1 MNDNVS
7 GVSPKT
13 NTGLKGPRLFFIIPG
28 ILIIFGLTSYLAF
41 NQFILKPIAAE
52 EERAYQLSRE
62 NRKLSKEYEDRQSI
76 LMQVVNAKRSRLLA
90 MNTLEAAAGN
100 IPEELSLGFIHSVE
114 VRGEGNNITLNGE
127 VKSGQGKRVDDYR
140 NNLARIMVTDPV
152 SKKQRKLFHDV
163 TTVDSREGA
172 AGVEGPGRWT
182 IVCMIRPDAVNAS
195 NPILPEA
202 PQPVNYKWEMEERSP
217 LKIFL
222 DGKKRLKSVAAK
234 LQKEKKAYNQIFA
247 SIQTIE
253 AGGKSIPS
261 GTLPFAGDARQ
272 AQKLLEGIQSEARRA
287 GLNFTR
293 AVSRVQQGS
302 SRRKGEIFDVHR
314 RHVSFQCNPKDL
326 ANFIRSINQETA
338 AVRVSNMKILPTADR
353 KQLKVD
359 LTLSVHT
366 LKPNAGVNGFEAEA
380 IGQLLF
386 GMNNNEKQNKAI
398 HQYLDNASQTFT
410 KSDAF
415 RLKVPPKV
423 EKPAEIEKFV
433 PVGAPQ
439 LAGLLR
445 INGRTKAIL
454 RISPPR
460 GKKAQYYELAVGEDQ
475 DGVKVISVDVT
486 ASTVVVKI
494 GETTYDLKIGKQNS
508 ASKK

>member
-1 MNDNVS
+1 MS
-7 GVSPKT
+7 HKT
-13 NTGLKGPRLFFIIPG
+13 NTGLKGPRLFFIILG

-41 NQFILKPIAAE
+41 NQFILKPITAE

-76 LMQVVNAKRSRLLA
+76 LIQLVNAKRSRLLA
-90 MNTLEAAAGN
+90 MNILEAAAGT
-100 IPEELSLGFIHSVE
+100 IPEELSLRYINSVE
-114 VRGEGNNITLNGE
+114 VRDGGNNIVLNGE

-140 NNLARIMVTDPV
+140 NNLARIMVPDPV

-163 TTVDSREGA
+163 MLSSQHEEA
-172 AGVEGPGRWT
+172 AGTEGRGRWT

-195 NPILPEA
+195 NLILPEA
-202 PQPVNYKWEMEERSP
+202 PEPVNYKWEMEERSP

-247 SIQTIE
+247 SIQTNE

-261 GTLPFAGDARQ
+261 GSLPFAGDARQ
-272 AQKLLEGIQSEARRA
+272 AQTLMLEGIRRHAQRA
-287 GLNFTR
+287 GITITR
-293 AVSRVQQGS
+293 SVLARSGT
-302 SRRKGEIFDVHR
+302 RKDNPFEEHKR
-314 RHVSFQCNPKDL
+314 NVSFECDPEDL
-326 ANFIRSINQETA
+326 MDFFRGINQETA
-338 AVRVSNMKILPTADR
+338 AVRVSDMKISPTADR
-353 KQLKVD
+353 QRLQVQLS
-359 LTLSVHT
+359 LSVHI
-366 LKPNAGVNGFEAEA
+366 LKPNAGVNGFEA

-386 GMNNNEKQNKAI
+386 GMNNNEEQNKAI

-415 RLKVPPKV
+415 RLIPPPKI
-423 EKPAEIEKFV
+423 EKPAKIEEFV

-508 ASKK
+508 ASEK

>member
-1 MNDNVS
+1 MSSKEN
-7 GVSPKT
+7 T
-13 NTGLKGPRLFFIIPG
+13 NSKGPRWFLIIPG
-28 ILIIFGLTSYLAF
+28 VFVILGLSSYLLF
-41 NQFILKPIAAE
+41 TQFILKPIENE
-52 EERAYQLSRE
+52 EKRAYQLSRE
-62 NRKLSKEYEDRQSI
+62 NRKLRKEYEERQSI
-76 LMQVVNAKRSRLLA
+76 LMQVVKAKRARLLA
-90 MNTLEAAAGN
+90 MNALEAMAGN
-100 IPEELSLGFIHSVE
+100 IPDGVTLDSLSFAETRSSD
-114 VRGEGNNITLNGE
+114 GNNIILRGRVSQENRSKLVDYADALAKAKNAQSANQPLFSEVMPPNMDARAGGYLSWYIICIIKMEELN
-127 VKSGQGKRVDDYR
+127 
-140 NNLARIMVTDPV
+140 
-152 SKKQRKLFHDV
+152 
-163 TTVDSREGA
+163 TVD
-172 AGVEGPGRWT
+172 
-182 IVCMIRPDAVNAS
+182 AS

-202 PQPVNYKWEMEERSP
+202 PQPVNYKWEIEEQSP

-261 GTLPFAGDARQ
+261 GFLPFARDARQ
-272 AQKLLEGIQSEARRA
+272 AQKLMLEGIQSEARRA

-293 AVSRVQQGS
+293 SRGS
-302 SRRKGEIFDVHR
+302 QSGSRRTDQVFDEHR
-314 RHVSFQCNPKDL
+314 RIVSFQCEPKDL
-326 ANFIRSINQETA
+326 VNFIQSIHQEMT
-338 AVRVSNMKILPTADR
+338 AVRVSSMSIMPTTDR
-353 KQLKVD
+353 QQLKVD
-359 LTLSVHT
+359 LTLS
-366 LKPNAGVNGFEAEA
+366 KSYEA
-380 IGQLLF
+380 IIGLPTAALD
-386 GMNNNEKQNKAI
+386 NEKQTKAI

-415 RLKVPPKV
+415 RLKAPPKV

-445 INGRTKAIL
+445 INDRTKAIL

-475 DGVKVISVDVT
+475 DGVEVISVDVV

-494 GETTYDLKIGKQNS
+494 GETTYDLKIEKLKSN
-508 ASKK
+508 AKE

>member
-1 MNDNVS
+1 M
-7 GVSPKT
+7 K
-13 NTGLKGPRLFFIIPG
+13 
-28 ILIIFGLTSYLAF
+28 
-41 NQFILKPIAAE
+41 
-52 EERAYQLSRE
+52 
-62 NRKLSKEYEDRQSI
+62 
-76 LMQVVNAKRSRLLA
+76 
-90 MNTLEAAAGN
+90 
-100 IPEELSLGFIHSVE
+100 

-140 NNLARIMVTDPV
+140 NNLARIMVPDPV

-163 TTVDSREGA
+163 MLSSQHEEA
-172 AGVEGPGRWT
+172 AGTEGRGRWT

-195 NPILPEA
+195 NLILPEA
-202 PQPVNYKWEMEERSP
+202 PEPVNYKWEMEERSP

-247 SIQTIE
+247 SIQTNE

-261 GTLPFAGDARQ
+261 GSLPFAGDASQ
-272 AQKLLEGIQSEARRA
+272 AQKLLEGIRRNAQRA
-287 GLNFTR
+287 GITLTR
-293 AVSRVQQGS
+293 NSVARGARPKKAQ
-302 SRRKGEIFDVHR
+302 IFHEHR
-314 RHVSFQCNPKDL
+314 RNVSFVCDPKDL
-326 ANFIRSINQETA
+326 ADFIRGINQEMA
-338 AVRVSNMKILPTADR
+338 SVRVRDMKISTTADR
-353 KQLKVD
+353 QRLQVQLS
-359 LTLSVHT
+359 LSIHI
-366 LKPNAGVNGFEAEA
+366 LKPNAGVNGFEA

-386 GMNNNEKQNKAI
+386 GMNNNEEQNKAI
-398 HQYLDNASQTFT
+398 HQYLDNASQTFA

-415 RLKVPPKV
+415 RLIPPPKV
-423 EKPAEIEKFV
+423 EKPPEIEEFV
-433 PVGAPQ
+433 PVDAPQ

-508 ASKK
+508 ASEK

>member
-1 MNDNVS
+1 VS
-7 GVSPKT
+7 HKT
-13 NTGLKGPRLFFIIPG
+13 NTGLKGPRLFFIILG

-76 LMQVVNAKRSRLLA
+76 LIQLVNAKRARLLA
-90 MNTLEAAAGN
+90 MNTLEAVAGN
-100 IPEELSLGFIHSVE
+100 IPDGVTLEALSFNETRNSQ
-114 VRGEGNNITLNGE
+114 GNNIILRGRVSQEDLSKLNDYTGSLAKAKNAQSANQPLFSE
-127 VKSGQGKRVDDYR
+127 VMPPNMD
-140 NNLARIMVTDPV
+140 ARAGGYLNWYIICTIKMEE
-152 SKKQRKLFHDV
+152 LN
-163 TTVDSREGA
+163 TVD
-172 AGVEGPGRWT
+172 
-182 IVCMIRPDAVNAS
+182 AS

-202 PQPVNYKWEMEERSP
+202 PQPVNYKWEIEEQSP

-261 GTLPFAGDARQ
+261 GFLPFARDARQ
-272 AQKLLEGIQSEARRA
+272 AQKLMLEGIQSEARRA

-293 AVSRVQQGS
+293 SRGVQSG
-302 SRRKGEIFDVHR
+302 SRRTDQVFDEHR
-314 RHVSFQCNPKDL
+314 RTVSFQCNPKDL
-326 ANFIRSINQETA
+326 VNFIRSINQEMV
-338 AVRVSNMKILPTADR
+338 AVRVRDLRIMPTADR

-359 LTLSVHT
+359 LTLSVHI
-366 LKPNAGVNGFEAEA
+366 LKPNARVNGFEADA

-386 GMNNNEKQNKAI
+386 GMNNNEEQNKAI
-398 HQYLDNASQTFT
+398 HQYLDNASQTFA

-415 RLKVPPKV
+415 RLIPPPKV
-423 EKPAEIEKFV
+423 EKPPEIEEFV

-508 ASKK
+508 ASEK